1 MASKPYPNVNVWVG
15 PNQQYTTLSASLA
28 DNAQDLTGN
37 GPFVIG
43 IREAFEESG
52 NNDLP
57 SPEGWTTTPD
67 DYLHIWVHPD
77 VRHKG
82 FWNDDAVD
90 CYRRTA
96 QGSQS
101 NPMGQF
107 DDVST
112 LTGFKIEGV
121 AIRFN
126 NLNPGGRT
134 LLGIGVG
141 SGINAGKFTVDSC
154 LFVAHQPTASLIA
167 IGTSGTSAPGKFF
180 INNCM
185 FLGPFGST
193 TNQASIFGSQAASGA
208 PYAYIYNCTFI
219 DNIDSVRVGDR
230 HVFKNCLFVNS
241 NPNNGNY
248 SSSGSV
254 DSQNNIYSIESAV
267 GITGSNNVV
276 LTGYPISSTPS
287 KTGSY
292 YDGRLEVGVNDHLR
306 VGANLRTD
314 SENPIYFDI
323 LGTNRD
329 DGKPNYV
336 GAHHPQQKGF
346 REFPVD
352 ETSME
357 RKYRGRR

>member
-43 IREAFEESG
+43 IREAFEETG

-57 SPEGWTTTPD
+57 VATGWTTTPD

-82 FWNDDAVD
+82 FWNDDVVD

-96 QGSQS
+96 STNNS
-101 NPMGQF
+101 NQMEFTGNSA
-107 DDVST
+107 V
-112 LTGFKIEGV
+112 TGFRIEGV
-121 AIRFN
+121 AFRFN
-126 NLNPGGRT
+126 NLDPGGRE
-134 LLGIGVG
+134 LLGVGVG
-141 SGINAGKFTVDSC
+141 SGINANEVIVDSC
-154 LFVAHQPTASLIA
+154 LFVAHQPTASLAA
-167 IGTSGTSAPGKFF
+167 IRTDGASAPGKFF

-185 FLGPFGST
+185 FLGPLDPAITGPQAGAT
-193 TNQASIFGSQAASGA
+193 TS

-219 DNIDSVRVGDR
+219 DNIDSIKFGNQ
-230 HVFKNCLFVNS
+230 HVVKNCLFVNS
-241 NPNNGNY
+241 NPNVGNF

-254 DSQNNIYSIESAV
+254 DSQNNVYSIESAV

-276 LTGYPISSTPS
+276 LTGYPISSTSS

-292 YDGRLEVGVNDHLR
+292 YDGRLEVGINDHLR

-314 SENPIYFDI
+314 SEFPIYFDI

-336 GAHHPQQKGF
+336 GAHHPQEKGF

-357 RKYRGRR
+357 RKYRGRK